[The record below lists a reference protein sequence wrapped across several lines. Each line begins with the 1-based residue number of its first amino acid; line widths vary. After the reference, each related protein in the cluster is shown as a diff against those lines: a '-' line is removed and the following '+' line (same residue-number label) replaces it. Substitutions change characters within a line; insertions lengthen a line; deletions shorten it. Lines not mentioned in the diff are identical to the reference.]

1 MKLHFNRIYF
11 LGFVILFII
20 EGLIAYFLKTGF
32 IRHTFG
38 DFLIVILLYCFA
50 KSFINAKPIPVAFAV
65 LLFAF
70 IIEFLQLGNLLEHL
84 KLQNNT
90 FAILIL
96 GSTFHVSDLIA
107 YTLGI
112 VTVLIFELKL
122 KTL

>member
-50 KSFINAKPIPVAFAV
+50 KSFINAKPIPVALAV

-84 KLQNNT
+84 NQQDNT

>member
-84 KLQNNT
+84 KLQNNP

>member
-84 KLQNNT
+84 NLQNNT

>member
-20 EGLIAYFLKTGF
+20 EGFIAYFLKTGF

-50 KSFINAKPIPVAFAV
+50 KSFINAKPIPVALAV

-84 KLQNNT
+84 NLQDNT

-122 KTL
+122 KIL